1 MEHTAF
7 FGDGEKTFALPSEQ
21 IDELERK
28 TGTGFGAIYTRVMTG
43 QFQFGDIIEVIRLG
57 LIGGGTSPKE
67 AQALVDAY
75 ARPTPIIEAF
85 QLAADILEA
94 RWSGKVEAPSP
105 DAQDDLRQAAATGD
119 ASAIL
124 RARIPEAYAEDD
136 DAE

>member
-1 MEHTAF
+1 MKHTAF

-21 IDELERK
+21 ILELERK
-28 TGTGFGAIYTRVMTG
+28 TGTGVGTIYSRVMTG
-43 QFQFGDIIEVIRLG
+43 QFQFGDIMEVIRLG

-94 RWSGKVEAPSP
+94 RWTGSTEAPASI
-105 DAQDDLRQAAATGD
+105 AQDELRQAAATGD
-119 ASAIL
+119 LAAAI
-124 RARIPEAYAEDD
+124 REAYADVPN
-136 DAE
+136 A